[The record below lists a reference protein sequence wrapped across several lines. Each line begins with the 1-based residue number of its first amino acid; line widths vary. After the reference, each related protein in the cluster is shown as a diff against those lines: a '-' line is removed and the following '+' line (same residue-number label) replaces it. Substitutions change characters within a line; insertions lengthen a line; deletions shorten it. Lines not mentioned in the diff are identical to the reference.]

1 MTPAETTES
10 ETFRHLHTALHRR
23 ARRLTRCPDDAAD
36 LAQDTALNLWRHRCR
51 GEEVENLTA
60 YAMTALG
67 NAARSRWR
75 ARRETEELQ
84 EDSAAVDSDPM
95 QGIALDEVRA
105 ALTRLPATQA
115 RLMALVVE
123 GETSPADLAHI
134 TGVPV
139 GTVMSRLSRAR
150 ARLRREMEIGP
161 GAVAQDHAAPRDA

>member
-1 MTPAETTES
+1 MTRIENVDA
-10 ETFRHLHTALHRR
+10 ETFRQLHKALHRR

-51 GEEVENLTA
+51 GETVENLNA

-84 EDSAAVDSDPM
+84 EDSAAIENDPL
-95 QGIALDEVRA
+95 QGIALTELRA
-105 ALTRLPATQA
+105 ALNRLPAAQA
-115 RLMALVVE
+115 LLMQLVID
-123 GETSPADLAHI
+123 GETSPADLARI
-134 TGVPV
+134 TGVPE

-150 ARLRREMEIGP
+150 QRLRREMEMGP
-161 GAVAQDHAAPRDA
+161 DAVQRDKAATLDG